1 MTKKPKFYPEEI
13 ERLDKAWREMMERRS
28 EGTGSAWGDHYV
40 LVNILRDCG
49 VEAEF
54 ESSSQVENYVE
65 YVITYGEAPD
75 IY

>member
-1 MTKKPKFYPEEI
+1 MLKRHQFYPEEI
-13 ERLDKAWREMMERRS
+13 KRLDEAWRNMMDRRS
-28 EGTGSAWGDHYV
+28 AGTGSVWGDHYV

-49 VEAEF
+49 VDAEF
-54 ESSSQVENYVE
+54 ESSSQVENCVE